1 MSQERGQLAYQG
13 TQMSPRILT
22 CKQSARSP
30 RAAAI
35 VGTALPM
42 ADSSPP
48 MTIYTFSGS
57 QFSAKVLTALDANQ
71 IPHYVTFV
79 SLVPKSR
86 VLPSGGK
93 LVPEMVV
100 GDGPD
105 RVVVAD
111 SEAILHW
118 LDAHRGTRLFPS
130 EQAAAISARASG
142 GVLAGAA
149 IYYNWVHTPTYHTTM
164 RAVAVSKR
172 GMPSWILCCRGQL
185 VDHFTSKQRATFAT
199 LAAKQLGGLS
209 AEEMRDEP
217 AVRQKLV
224 AELVELQC
232 TLQTADQLYLL
243 PGDAPTAADFSVFGQ
258 LERIVG
264 DMGDAQI
271 PCSLPELLSQEPLA
285 RLRAWH
291 QGMRQRHP
299 IRFKG
304 KRTPP

>member
-1 MSQERGQLAYQG
+1 MDSVLLETPAPMEG
-13 TQMSPRILT
+13 
-22 CKQSARSP
+22 SA
-30 RAAAI
+30 
-35 VGTALPM
+35 
-42 ADSSPP
+42 P
-48 MTIYTFSGS
+48 MTIHTFSGS

-79 SLVPKSR
+79 SLMPKSR

-100 GDGPD
+100 GEGPE

-111 SEAILHW
+111 SEAILRW

-130 EQAAAISARASG
+130 EQAAAISARASD

-149 IYYNWVHTPTYHTTM
+149 IYYNWVHTPTYRTTM

-172 GMPSWILCCRGQL
+172 GMPSWICVGRGQL
-185 VDHFTSKQRATFAT
+185 ADYLTSKQRGTFAT
-199 LAAKQLGGLS
+199 LAAKQLGGIS
-209 AEEMRDEP
+209 EDEMRDEP
-217 AVRQKLV
+217 AVRRLLV
-224 AELVELQC
+224 AELAELQS
-232 TLQTADQLYLL
+232 TLQADAQPYLL

-304 KRTPP
+304 KRAPP

>member
-1 MSQERGQLAYQG
+1 MDSVLLDTAEP
-13 TQMSPRILT
+13 TD
-22 CKQSARSP
+22 
-30 RAAAI
+30 AA
-35 VGTALPM
+35 
-42 ADSSPP
+42 P
-48 MTIYTFSGS
+48 MTIYAFSGS

-79 SLVPKSR
+79 SLMPKSR

-100 GDGPD
+100 GEGPE
-105 RVVVAD
+105 RVVVSD
-111 SEAILHW
+111 SEAILRW

-130 EQAAAISARASG
+130 EQAAAISVRASG

-149 IYYNWVHTPTYHTTM
+149 IYYNWVHMPTYRTTM
-164 RAVAVSKR
+164 RAVAVSKG
-172 GMPSWILCCRGQL
+172 GMPGWICVGRGYL
-185 VDHFTSKQRATFAT
+185 ADYLTTKQRGSFAT
-199 LAAKQLGGLS
+199 LAAKQLGGIS
-209 AEEMRDEP
+209 DDEMRDET
-217 AVRQKLV
+217 AVRRMLV
-224 AELVELQC
+224 AELAELQS
-232 TLQTADQLYLL
+232 TLQTDAQQYLL
-243 PGDAPTAADFSVFGQ
+243 PGDAPTAADFSVFAQ

-291 QGMRQRHP
+291 QGMRERHP

-304 KRTPP
+304 KRAPA